1 MKVKFTHQEL
11 LGLQMSI
18 NSPSLGD
25 YEGVK
30 FCYAL
35 NKNCDKI
42 NKECTDIRKAMA
54 LDDSLIKKLDE
65 KEVDGKTWEDMGEFL
80 VGADLEDAEKQKAI
94 DKCKENVSF
103 LSQEIEIDVHGL
115 KITDMP
121 VNIKNKHYK
130 LLTPLFNEEKT
141 E

>member
-1 MKVKFTHQEL
+1 ML
-11 LGLQMSI
+11 
-18 NSPSLGD
+18 
-25 YEGVK
+25 
-30 FCYAL
+30 
-35 NKNCDKI
+35 CDKI